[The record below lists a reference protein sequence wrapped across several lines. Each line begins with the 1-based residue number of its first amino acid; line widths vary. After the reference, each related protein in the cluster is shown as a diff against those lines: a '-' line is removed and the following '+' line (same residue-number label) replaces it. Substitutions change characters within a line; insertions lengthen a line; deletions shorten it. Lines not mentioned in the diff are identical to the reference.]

1 MPVQVVVGSQWG
13 DEGKGKIIDV
23 LSEKMDLV
31 VRFQGGANAGHTV
44 YIGEQKFV
52 LHLIP
57 SGILRPGVV
66 CIIGEGVVLDPEAF
80 FSELD
85 YLNEAGVDYKNRI
98 LVSPRTHII
107 FPYHKRLDQFTE
119 QDKGAKQIGT
129 TGRGIGPAYSD
140 KYNRIGIRAV
150 DLINERIREQKIRE
164 NVAYKNF
171 LFQTYYK
178 GAGMDEDEM
187 QVVGKN
193 YAEAIRPYIRET
205 LDIVHKYRMENKNV
219 LLEGAQGALLDV
231 DYGSYPYVTSSHTL
245 AGGCTIG
252 SGVPPTGID
261 EVTGV
266 LKVYQTRVG
275 NGPFPTEN
283 HGEDG
288 EKLRKLGGEFGAT
301 TGRPRRCGWLD
312 LVAAR
317 YSIMVN
323 GITNLALTKLDVLDH
338 FDTIYVCTAY
348 KYKGELLESFPA
360 DQSCLEE
367 IEPVYEAIKG
377 WKAATSG
384 ALTYE
389 ELPEGARAY
398 IEHIEQSC
406 DVPVK
411 YVSVGFRRD
420 QIIIRG

>member
-80 FSELD
+80 ISELD
-85 YLNEAGVDYKNRI
+85 YLSEAGVDFKERI

-107 FPYHKRLDQFTE
+107 FPYHKQLDQFSE

-150 DLINERIREQKIRE
+150 DLINDRIREQKISE
-164 NVAYKNF
+164 NVASKNF

-178 GAGMDEDEM
+178 GAGMNEDEM
-187 QVVGKN
+187 QEVGKK

-205 LDIVHKYRMENKNV
+205 LDIVHKYRMKNKNI
-219 LLEGAQGALLDV
+219 LLEGAQGTLLDV

-288 EKLRKLGGEFGAT
+288 EKLRKIGGEFGAT

-367 IEPVYEAIKG
+367 IEPVYEAIQG

-406 DVPVK
+406 NVPVK